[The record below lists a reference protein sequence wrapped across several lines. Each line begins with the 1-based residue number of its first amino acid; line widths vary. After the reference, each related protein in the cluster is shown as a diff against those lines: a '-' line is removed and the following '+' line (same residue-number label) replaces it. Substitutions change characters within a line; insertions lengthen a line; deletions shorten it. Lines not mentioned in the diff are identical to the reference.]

1 MMAEEEFDRLNCAR
15 RMTAAEEQAWLA
27 EVYRRAKL
35 ERDWKNAEK
44 IKTAGRY
51 RASEA
56 TQIDKR
62 YTLHVDSRNGGAK
75 PD

>member
-1 MMAEEEFDRLNCAR
+1 MDEAEFIRLSSAR
-15 RMTAAEEQAWLA
+15 RMTAEEELAWLA
-27 EVYRRAKL
+27 EVYRRAKQ

-44 IKTAGRY
+44 TKTKGRY

-56 TQIDKR
+56 TQSGRR
-62 YTLHVDSRNGGAK
+62 YTLHVNNRNGGAK

>member
-1 MMAEEEFDRLNCAR
+1 MMPDKEFDRLGR
-15 RMTAAEEQAWLA
+15 RHRMTAEEEQAWLA
-27 EVYRRAKL
+27 EVYRRAKE

-44 IKTAGRY
+44 IKTKGRY

-56 TQIDKR
+56 SQIDR
-62 YTLHVDSRNGGAK
+62 RHTLHVDNRNGGAK

>member
-1 MMAEEEFDRLNCAR
+1 MDDAEFMRLSSAR
-15 RMTAAEEQAWLA
+15 RMTAEEERAWVAEI
-27 EVYRRAKL
+27 YRRAKQ

-44 IKTAGRY
+44 IKTKGRY

-56 TQIDKR
+56 SQIDRR
-62 YTLHVDSRNGGAK
+62 YTLHVDSRNGGAR

>member
-1 MMAEEEFDRLNCAR
+1 MDDAEFIRLSSAR
-15 RMTAAEEQAWLA
+15 RMTAEEEQAWLV
-27 EVYRRAKL
+27 EVYRRAKE

-44 IKTAGRY
+44 TKTKGRY

-56 TQIDKR
+56 SQSSRR

>member
-1 MMAEEEFDRLNCAR
+1 MDDAEFMRLSSAR
-15 RMTAAEEQAWLA
+15 RMTAAEEQAWLT
-27 EVYRRAKL
+27 EVYRRAKQ

-44 IKTAGRY
+44 IKTKGRY

-56 TQIDKR
+56 TQSSRR
-62 YTLHVDSRNGGAK
+62 YTLHIDNRNGGAK